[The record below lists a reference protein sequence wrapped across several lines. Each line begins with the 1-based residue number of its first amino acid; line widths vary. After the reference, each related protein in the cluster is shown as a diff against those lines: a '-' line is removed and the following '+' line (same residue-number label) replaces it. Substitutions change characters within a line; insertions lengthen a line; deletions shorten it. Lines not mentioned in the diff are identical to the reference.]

1 MASRQGLHELSF
13 HPPVFFV
20 GGRGEQQEAGAGGAD
35 RRGDKPQQQHH
46 HHQQGDQHAHQDAQ
60 RHRVLAR
67 RNNVSYDLID
77 NKTTVIDTL
86 PLSLLS
92 VYRQIL

>member
-1 MASRQGLHELSF
+1 MVRTYPFLASRQGLHELSF

-60 RHRVLAR
+60 RHRVFAR
-67 RNNVSYDLID
+67 RNNVSHPQEFI
-77 NKTTVIDTL
+77 I
-86 PLSLLS
+86 
-92 VYRQIL
+92 